1 MLGTMAVYKPTCED
15 ISAAADVLL
24 EVGIVTRGNAD
35 NKYCYPEAFGSYPS
49 SFAATVSQCGLLRAL
64 IFFEDDDSKSQSNR
78 ERFPEAVRLYMKKRH
93 PGNPNRDKLLSEQ
106 VAADNVGML
115 KEQIMNASTALK
127 IALRMF
133 TPSEKVSVGKYGRI
147 PRPIEKVNPPQGS
160 SANIGY
166 QFYHSVGIPGFVKK
180 QVKSAI
186 SVNTDVLEVL
196 RSADYSVVNMRVQAP
211 GLLIGSGLAHGLP
224 GSEEDV
230 KTGLQFDYTSGLP
243 VIPGSSVKGVIRSA
257 FPTIKED
264 KKQPEEGAEK
274 QIEDSAGKSN
284 SCEKKLSVAD
294 VGKLNYIRSLIADI
308 PEFSALGL
316 EDNDILELGN
326 QMFNHGDI
334 FADALLVGYGTR
346 MKQQSPVN
354 QVLAEDYITP
364 HTGGPLAQPIPIKIV
379 KVAPGVTFAFCYKFN
394 VTKIGSK
401 EVTAKMKESLC
412 TAILQ
417 DLGIGAKTNVGYGVL
432 KKIDNQ

>member
-1 MLGTMAVYKPTCED
+1 MCYQEILGTMAVYKPTYED
-15 ISAAADVLL
+15 ISTAADVLL

-35 NKYCYPEAFGSYPS
+35 EKYCYPKTFGFYPS

-64 IFFEDDDSKSQSNR
+64 MIFEDDDSKSQSNR
-78 ERFPEAVRLYMKKRH
+78 ERFPEAVRLYLRKRY
-93 PGNPNRDKLLSEQ
+93 PENQNRDKLLSEQ
-106 VAADNVGML
+106 VAADAAGKL

-133 TPSEKVSVGKYGRI
+133 APSEKVNVGAYNGI
-147 PRPIEKVNPPQGS
+147 PNSTTPIDLPREN

-166 QFYHSVGIPGFVKK
+166 QFYHSVGIPRFNKDNVKA
-180 QVKSAI
+180 AI
-186 SVNTDVLEVL
+186 SVNGDVAKVFRAAEFG
-196 RSADYSVVNMRVQAP
+196 VVNMRVQAP

-264 KKQPEEGAEK
+264 KEQSNEADAE
-274 QIEDSAGKSN
+274 
-284 SCEKKLSVAD
+284 
-294 VGKLNYIRSLIADI
+294 KLNYIKSLIADI
-308 PEFSALGL
+308 PEFSSLVI

-346 MKQQSPVN
+346 TKQQVPVN
-354 QVLAEDYITP
+354 QILAEDYITP

-379 KVAPGVTFAFCYKFN
+379 KVAPGVTFAFCFKFN
-394 VTKIGSK
+394 ATKIGDK
-401 EVTAKMKESLC
+401 EVTAEMKESLC

-432 KKIDNQ
+432 KRIDNQ

>member
-1 MLGTMAVYKPTCED
+1 MLGTMTVYKPTYED
-15 ISAAADVLL
+15 ISTAADVLL

-35 NKYCYPEAFGSYPS
+35 NDYCYPKTFGSYPS

-64 IFFEDDDSKSQSNR
+64 MIFEDDDSKSQSNR
-78 ERFPEAVRLYMKKRH
+78 ERFPEAVRLYLKKRN
-93 PGNPNRDKLLSEQ
+93 PGNQNRDKLLSEQ
-106 VAADNVGML
+106 VVADTAGKL
-115 KEQIMNASTALK
+115 EEQIMNASTALK

-133 TPSEKVSVGKYGRI
+133 APSEKVSVGKYDRI
-147 PRPIEKVNPPQGS
+147 PRPTEKVNPPRES

-166 QFYHSVGIPGFVKK
+166 QFFHSVGIPGFDEE

-186 SVNTDVLEVL
+186 SVNTYVKKVLSDAKFDVV
-196 RSADYSVVNMRVQAP
+196 YMKVQAP

-264 KKQPEEGAEK
+264 KEQ
-274 QIEDSAGKSN
+274 SN
-284 SCEKKLSVAD
+284 EAD
-294 VGKLNYIRSLIADI
+294 VEKLTYIKSLIADI
-308 PEFSALGL
+308 PEFRSLVL
-316 EDNDILELGN
+316 EDKDILELGN
-326 QMFNHGDI
+326 QMFNHGDV

-346 MKQQSPVN
+346 MKQLKPEN

-364 HTGGPLAQPIPIKIV
+364 HTGGPLAQPVPIKIV
-379 KVAPGVTFAFCYKFN
+379 KVAPGVTFAFCFKFSE
-394 VTKIGSK
+394 TKID
-401 EVTAKMKESLC
+401 AKVVSASMKKALC

-417 DLGIGAKTNVGYGVL
+417 DLGVGAKTNVGYGVL
-432 KKIDNQ
+432 KEV

>member
-1 MLGTMAVYKPTCED
+1 MAVYKPTYED
-15 ISAAADVLL
+15 ISTAADVLL

-35 NKYCYPEAFGSYPS
+35 EKYCYPKAFGSYPS

-64 IFFEDDDSKSQSNR
+64 LIFEDDDSKSQSNR
-78 ERFPEAVRLYMKKRH
+78 ERFPEAVRLYLRKRY
-93 PGNPNRDKLLSEQ
+93 PGNQNRDKLLSEQ
-106 VAADNVGML
+106 VAADAAGKL

-133 TPSEKVSVGKYGRI
+133 APSEKVNVGAYNGI
-147 PRPIEKVNPPQGS
+147 PNSTTPIDLPREN

-166 QFYHSVGIPGFVKK
+166 QFYHSVGIPRFNTDDVKA
-180 QVKSAI
+180 AI
-186 SVNTDVLEVL
+186 SVNEEVSNVL
-196 RSADYSVVNMRVQAP
+196 RTANFYVVKMKVQAP

-230 KTGLQFDYTSGLP
+230 KTGLQFDYTSGVP

-264 KKQPEEGAEK
+264 KEQSNEADAE
-274 QIEDSAGKSN
+274 
-284 SCEKKLSVAD
+284 
-294 VGKLNYIRSLIADI
+294 KLNYIRSLIADI
-308 PEFSALGL
+308 PEFSSLVL

-346 MKQQSPVN
+346 MKQHGPVK

-379 KVAPGVTFAFCYKFN
+379 KVAPGVTFAFCFKFN
-394 VTKIGSK
+394 ETKIG
-401 EVTAKMKESLC
+401 AKVVSASMKKALC
-412 TAILQ
+412 AAILQ
-417 DLGIGAKTNVGYGVL
+417 DLGVGAKTNVGYGVL
-432 KKIDNQ
+432 KEV

>member
-1 MLGTMAVYKPTCED
+1 MLGTMAVYKPTYED
-15 ISAAADVLL
+15 ISTAADVLL

-35 NKYCYPEAFGSYPS
+35 EKYCYPKAFGSYPS

-64 IFFEDDDSKSQSNR
+64 MIFEDDDSKSQSNR
-78 ERFPEAVRLYMKKRH
+78 ERFPEAVRLYLKKRN
-93 PGNPNRDKLLSEQ
+93 PGNQNRDKLLSEQ
-106 VAADNVGML
+106 VAADAAGKL
-115 KEQIMNASTALK
+115 EEQIMNASTALK

-133 TPSEKVSVGKYGRI
+133 APSEEVRVGEYGRI
-147 PRPIEKVNPPQGS
+147 PRPTEKVNPPRES

-166 QFYHSVGIPGFVKK
+166 QFFHSVGIPGFVKE

-196 RSADYSVVNMRVQAP
+196 GYADYSVVNMRVQAP

-264 KKQPEEGAEK
+264 KEQSNEADAE
-274 QIEDSAGKSN
+274 
-284 SCEKKLSVAD
+284 
-294 VGKLNYIRSLIADI
+294 KLNYIKSLIADI
-308 PEFSALGL
+308 PEFSSLVL

-346 MKQQSPVN
+346 MKQHGPVK
-354 QVLAEDYITP
+354 QVLTEDYITP

-379 KVAPGVTFAFCYKFN
+379 KVAPGVTFAFCFKFN

-401 EVTAKMKESLC
+401 EVTAEMKESLC

-432 KKIDNQ
+432 KRIDNQ

>member
-1 MLGTMAVYKPTCED
+1 MAVYKPTYED
-15 ISAAADVLL
+15 ISTAADVLL

-35 NKYCYPEAFGSYPS
+35 EKYCYPKAFGSYPS

-64 IFFEDDDSKSQSNR
+64 MIFEDDDSKSQSNR
-78 ERFPEAVRLYMKKRH
+78 ERFPEAVRLYLKKRN
-93 PGNPNRDKLLSEQ
+93 PGNQNRDKLLSEQ
-106 VAADNVGML
+106 VAADAAGKL
-115 KEQIMNASTALK
+115 EEQIMNASTALK

-133 TPSEKVSVGKYGRI
+133 APSEEVRVGEYGRI
-147 PRPIEKVNPPQGS
+147 PRPTEKVNPSRES

-166 QFYHSVGIPGFVKK
+166 QFFHSVGIPGFVKE

-186 SVNTDVLEVL
+186 SVNSDVLEVL
-196 RSADYSVVNMRVQAP
+196 RSADYSVVNMRAQAP

-264 KKQPEEGAEK
+264 KEQSNEA
-274 QIEDSAGKSN
+274 DS
-284 SCEKKLSVAD
+284 E
-294 VGKLNYIRSLIADI
+294 KLNYIKSLIADI
-308 PEFSALGL
+308 PEFSSLVL

-346 MKQQSPVN
+346 MKQHGPVK
-354 QVLAEDYITP
+354 QVLTEDYITP

-379 KVAPGVTFAFCYKFN
+379 KVAPGVTFAFCFKFN
-394 VTKIGSK
+394 ETKIG
-401 EVTAKMKESLC
+401 AKVVSASMKKALC
-412 TAILQ
+412 AAILQ
-417 DLGIGAKTNVGYGVL
+417 DLGVGAKTNVGYGVL
-432 KKIDNQ
+432 KEVKNQ

>member
-1 MLGTMAVYKPTCED
+1 MAVYKPTYED
-15 ISAAADVLL
+15 ISTAADVLL

-35 NKYCYPEAFGSYPS
+35 EKYCYPKAFGSYPS

-64 IFFEDDDSKSQSNR
+64 MIFEDDDSKSQSNR
-78 ERFPEAVRLYMKKRH
+78 ERFPEAVRLYLKKRH
-93 PGNPNRDKLLSEQ
+93 PGNQNRDKLLSEQ
-106 VAADNVGML
+106 VAADAAGNL
-115 KEQIMNASTALK
+115 EEQIMNASTALK

-133 TPSEKVSVGKYGRI
+133 APSEEVRVGEYGRI
-147 PRPIEKVNPPQGS
+147 PRQTETVNPPRES

-166 QFYHSVGIPGFVKK
+166 QFFHSVGVPGFDEK

-186 SVNTDVLEVL
+186 SVNTDVVKVL
-196 RSADYSVVNMRVQAP
+196 RNDDYSVVNMRVQAP

-243 VIPGSSVKGVIRSA
+243 VIPGSSVKGAIRSS

-264 KKQPEEGAEK
+264 KEQSNEADAE
-274 QIEDSAGKSN
+274 
-284 SCEKKLSVAD
+284 
-294 VGKLNYIRSLIADI
+294 KLNYIKSLIADI
-308 PEFSALGL
+308 PEFSSLVL
-316 EDNDILELGN
+316 EDEDILELGN
-326 QMFNHGDI
+326 QMFNYGDI

-346 MKQQSPVN
+346 MKQRKPVN

-364 HTGGPLAQPIPIKIV
+364 HTGGPLAQPVPIKIV
-379 KVAPGVTFAFCYKFN
+379 KVAPGVTFAFCFKYSEA
-394 VTKIGSK
+394 KIG
-401 EVTAKMKESLC
+401 AKVVSASMKKALC

-417 DLGIGAKTNVGYGVL
+417 DLGAGAKTNVGYGVL
-432 KKIDNQ
+432 KEVKNQ

>member
-1 MLGTMAVYKPTCED
+1 MAVYKPTYED
-15 ISAAADVLL
+15 ISTAADVLL

-35 NKYCYPEAFGSYPS
+35 EKYCYPKTFGSYPS

-64 IFFEDDDSKSQSNR
+64 MIFEDDDSKSQSNR
-78 ERFPEAVRLYMKKRH
+78 ERFPEAVRLYLKKRN
-93 PGNPNRDKLLSEQ
+93 PGNQNRDKLLSEQ
-106 VAADNVGML
+106 VAADAAGKL

-133 TPSEKVSVGKYGRI
+133 APSEKVNVGAYNGI
-147 PRPIEKVNPPQGS
+147 PNSTTPIDLPRENSGEN

-166 QFYHSVGIPGFVKK
+166 QFYHSVGIPRFNKDNVKA
-180 QVKSAI
+180 AI
-186 SVNTDVLEVL
+186 SVNGDVAKVL
-196 RSADYSVVNMRVQAP
+196 RAAEFGVVNMRVQAP

-224 GSEEDV
+224 SSEEDV

-264 KKQPEEGAEK
+264 KGQPNEADAE
-274 QIEDSAGKSN
+274 
-284 SCEKKLSVAD
+284 
-294 VGKLNYIRSLIADI
+294 KLNYIRSLIADI
-308 PEFSALGL
+308 PEFSSLVL

-346 MKQQSPVN
+346 MKQHGPVK
-354 QVLAEDYITP
+354 QVLTEDYITP

-379 KVAPGVTFAFCYKFN
+379 KVAPGVTFAFCFKFN
-394 VTKIGSK
+394 ETKIG
-401 EVTAKMKESLC
+401 AKVVSASMKKALC
-412 TAILQ
+412 AAILQ
-417 DLGIGAKTNVGYGVL
+417 DLGVGAKTNVGYGVL
-432 KKIDNQ
+432 KEVKNQ

>member
-1 MLGTMAVYKPTCED
+1 MLGTMTVYKPTYED
-15 ISAAADVLL
+15 ISTAADVLL

-35 NKYCYPEAFGSYPS
+35 NDYCYPKTFGSYPS

-64 IFFEDDDSKSQSNR
+64 MIFEDDDSKSQSNR
-78 ERFPEAVRLYMKKRH
+78 ERFPEAVRLYLKKRN
-93 PGNPNRDKLLSEQ
+93 PGNQNRDKLLSEQ
-106 VAADNVGML
+106 VVADTAGKL
-115 KEQIMNASTALK
+115 EEQIMNASTALK

-133 TPSEKVSVGKYGRI
+133 APSEKVSVGKYDRI
-147 PRPIEKVNPPQGS
+147 PRPTERVNPPRES

-166 QFYHSVGIPGFVKK
+166 QFFHSVGIPGFDEK

-186 SVNTDVLEVL
+186 SVNTDVVKVL

-264 KKQPEEGAEK
+264 KGQ
-274 QIEDSAGKSN
+274 SN
-284 SCEKKLSVAD
+284 EAD
-294 VGKLNYIRSLIADI
+294 VEKLNYIKSLIADI
-308 PEFSALGL
+308 PEFSSLVL

-326 QMFNHGDI
+326 QMYNHGDI

-346 MKQQSPVN
+346 MKQHGPVK
-354 QVLAEDYITP
+354 QVLTEDYITP
-364 HTGGPLAQPIPIKIV
+364 HTGGPLAQPVPIKIV
-379 KVAPGVTFAFCYKFN
+379 KVAPGVTFAFCFKFSE
-394 VTKIGSK
+394 TKIGSK
-401 EVTAKMKESLC
+401 KVDADMKKALC
-412 TAILQ
+412 AAILQ
-417 DLGIGAKTNVGYGVL
+417 DLGVGAKTNVGYGVL
-432 KKIDNQ
+432 KEV

>member
-1 MLGTMAVYKPTCED
+1 MAVYKPTYED
-15 ISAAADVLL
+15 ISTAADVLL

-35 NKYCYPEAFGSYPS
+35 EKYCYPKAFGSYPS

-64 IFFEDDDSKSQSNR
+64 MIFEDDDSKSQSNR
-78 ERFPEAVRLYMKKRH
+78 ERFPEAVRLYLKKRN
-93 PGNPNRDKLLSEQ
+93 PGNQNRDKLLSEQ
-106 VAADNVGML
+106 VAADAAGKL
-115 KEQIMNASTALK
+115 EEQIMNASTALK

-133 TPSEKVSVGKYGRI
+133 APSEEVRVGEYGRI
-147 PRPIEKVNPPQGS
+147 PRPTEKVNPQRES

-166 QFYHSVGIPGFVKK
+166 QFFHSVGIPGFVEE
-180 QVKSAI
+180 QVESAI

-196 RSADYSVVNMRVQAP
+196 GYADYSVVNMRVQAP

-264 KKQPEEGAEK
+264 KGQPNE
-274 QIEDSAGKSN
+274 
-284 SCEKKLSVAD
+284 AD
-294 VGKLNYIRSLIADI
+294 DEKLNYIKSLIADI
-308 PEFSALGL
+308 PEFKSLVL
-316 EDNDILELGN
+316 EDKDILELGN
-326 QMFNHGDI
+326 QMFNHGDV

-346 MKQQSPVN
+346 MKQHGPVK

-379 KVAPGVTFAFCYKFN
+379 KVAHGVTFAFCFKFN
-394 VTKIGSK
+394 ETKMG
-401 EVTAKMKESLC
+401 AKVVSASMKKAIC
-412 TAILQ
+412 AAILQ
-417 DLGIGAKTNVGYGVL
+417 DLGVGAKTNVGYGVL
-432 KKIDNQ
+432 KEV

>member
-1 MLGTMAVYKPTCED
+1 MAVYKPTYED
-15 ISAAADVLL
+15 ISTAADVLL

-35 NKYCYPEAFGSYPS
+35 EKYCYPKAFGSYPS

-64 IFFEDDDSKSQSNR
+64 MIFEDDDSKSQSNR
-78 ERFPEAVRLYMKKRH
+78 ERFPEAVRLYLKKRN
-93 PGNPNRDKLLSEQ
+93 PGNQNRDKLLSEQ
-106 VAADNVGML
+106 VAADAAGKL
-115 KEQIMNASTALK
+115 EEQIMNASTALK

-133 TPSEKVSVGKYGRI
+133 APSEEVRVGEYGRI
-147 PRPIEKVNPPQGS
+147 PRPTEKVNPPRES

-166 QFYHSVGIPGFVKK
+166 QFFHSVGIPGFDEE
-180 QVKSAI
+180 QVESAI

-257 FPTIKED
+257 FPMIKED
-264 KKQPEEGAEK
+264 KEQSNEADAE
-274 QIEDSAGKSN
+274 
-284 SCEKKLSVAD
+284 
-294 VGKLNYIRSLIADI
+294 KLNYIKSLIADI
-308 PEFSALGL
+308 PEFSSLVL

-346 MKQQSPVN
+346 MKQHGPVK

-379 KVAPGVTFAFCYKFN
+379 KVAPGVTFAFCFKFN
-394 VTKIGSK
+394 ETKIG
-401 EVTAKMKESLC
+401 AKVVSASMKKALC
-412 TAILQ
+412 AAILQ
-417 DLGIGAKTNVGYGVL
+417 DLGVGAKTNVGYGVL
-432 KKIDNQ
+432 KEVKNQ

>member
-1 MLGTMAVYKPTCED
+1 MAVYKPTYED
-15 ISAAADVLL
+15 ISTAADVLL

-35 NKYCYPEAFGSYPS
+35 EKYCYPKAFGSYPS

-64 IFFEDDDSKSQSNR
+64 MIFEDDDSKSQSNR
-78 ERFPEAVRLYMKKRH
+78 ERFPEAVRLYLKKRN
-93 PGNPNRDKLLSEQ
+93 PGNQNRDKLLSEQ
-106 VAADNVGML
+106 VAADAAGKL
-115 KEQIMNASTALK
+115 EEQIMNASTALK

-133 TPSEKVSVGKYGRI
+133 APSEEVRVGEYGRI
-147 PRPIEKVNPPQGS
+147 PRPTEKVNPQRES

-166 QFYHSVGIPGFVKK
+166 QFFHSVGIPGFVEE

-196 RSADYSVVNMRVQAP
+196 RDADYSVVNMRVQAP

-264 KKQPEEGAEK
+264 KEQSNEADAE
-274 QIEDSAGKSN
+274 
-284 SCEKKLSVAD
+284 
-294 VGKLNYIRSLIADI
+294 KLNYIKSLIADI
-308 PEFSALGL
+308 PEFSSFRF
-316 EDNDILELGN
+316 EDKDILELGN
-326 QMFNHGDI
+326 QMFNHGDV

-346 MKQQSPVN
+346 MKQHGPVK
-354 QVLAEDYITP
+354 QVLTEDYITP

-379 KVAPGVTFAFCYKFN
+379 KVAPGVTFAFCFKFN
-394 VTKIGSK
+394 EAKIG
-401 EVTAKMKESLC
+401 AKVVSASMKKALC
-412 TAILQ
+412 AAILQ
-417 DLGIGAKTNVGYGVL
+417 DLGVGAKTNVGYGVL
-432 KKIDNQ
+432 KEVKNQ

>member
-1 MLGTMAVYKPTCED
+1 MAVYKPTYED
-15 ISAAADVLL
+15 ISTAADVLL

-35 NKYCYPEAFGSYPS
+35 EKYCYPKAFGSYPS

-64 IFFEDDDSKSQSNR
+64 MIFEDDDSKSQSNR
-78 ERFPEAVRLYMKKRH
+78 ERFPEAVRLYLKKRN
-93 PGNPNRDKLLSEQ
+93 PGNQNRDKLLSEQ
-106 VAADNVGML
+106 VAADAAGKL
-115 KEQIMNASTALK
+115 EDQIMNASTALK

-133 TPSEKVSVGKYGRI
+133 APSEEVRVGEYGRI
-147 PRPIEKVNPPQGS
+147 PRPTEKVNPPRES

-166 QFYHSVGIPGFVKK
+166 QFFHSVGIPGFVEE

-186 SVNTDVLEVL
+186 SVNSDVLEVL
-196 RSADYSVVNMRVQAP
+196 RSANYSVVNMRVQAP

-264 KKQPEEGAEK
+264 KEQSNEADAE
-274 QIEDSAGKSN
+274 
-284 SCEKKLSVAD
+284 
-294 VGKLNYIRSLIADI
+294 KLNYIKSLIADI
-308 PEFSALGL
+308 PEFSSLVI

-346 MKQQSPVN
+346 TKQQVPVN
-354 QVLAEDYITP
+354 QILAEDYITP

-379 KVAPGVTFAFCYKFN
+379 KVAPGVTFAFCFKFN
-394 VTKIGSK
+394 ATKIGDK
-401 EVTAKMKESLC
+401 EVTAEMKESLC

-432 KKIDNQ
+432 KRIDNQ

>member
-1 MLGTMAVYKPTCED
+1 MLGTMTVYKPTYED
-15 ISAAADVLL
+15 ISTAADVLL

-35 NKYCYPEAFGSYPS
+35 EKYCYPKAFGSYPS

-64 IFFEDDDSKSQSNR
+64 MIFEDDDSKSQSNR
-78 ERFPEAVRLYMKKRH
+78 ERFPEAVRLYLKKRN
-93 PGNPNRDKLLSEQ
+93 PGNQNRDKLLSEQ
-106 VAADNVGML
+106 VAADAAGKL
-115 KEQIMNASTALK
+115 EEQIMNASAALK

-133 TPSEKVSVGKYGRI
+133 APSEEVRVGEYGRI
-147 PRPIEKVNPPQGS
+147 PRPTEKVNPPRES

-166 QFYHSVGIPGFVKK
+166 QFFHSVGIPGFDEK

-186 SVNTDVLEVL
+186 SVNADVVKVL

-264 KKQPEEGAEK
+264 KEQSNEADAE
-274 QIEDSAGKSN
+274 
-284 SCEKKLSVAD
+284 
-294 VGKLNYIRSLIADI
+294 KLNYIKGLIADI
-308 PEFSALGL
+308 PEFSSLVL
-316 EDNDILELGN
+316 EDEDILELGN
-326 QMFNHGDI
+326 QMFNHGDV

-346 MKQQSPVN
+346 MKQRKPVN

-379 KVAPGVTFAFCYKFN
+379 KVAPGVTFAFCFKFSE
-394 VTKIGSK
+394 TKIGSEK
-401 EVTAKMKESLC
+401 VDADMKMALC

-417 DLGIGAKTNVGYGVL
+417 DLGVGAKTNVGYGVL
-432 KKIDNQ
+432 KEVKNQ

>member
-1 MLGTMAVYKPTCED
+1 MAVYKPTCED

-35 NKYCYPEAFGSYPS
+35 EKYCYPKAFGSYPS

-64 IFFEDDDSKSQSNR
+64 MIFEDDDSKSQSNR
-78 ERFPEAVRLYMKKRH
+78 ERFPEAVRLYLKKPN
-93 PGNPNRDKLLSEQ
+93 PGNQNRDKLLSEQ
-106 VAADNVGML
+106 VAADAAGKLEV
-115 KEQIMNASTALK
+115 QIMNASTALK

-133 TPSEKVSVGKYGRI
+133 APSEEVRVGEYGRI
-147 PRPIEKVNPPQGS
+147 PRPTEKVNPPRES

-166 QFYHSVGIPGFVKK
+166 QFFHSVGIPGFVKE

-186 SVNTDVLEVL
+186 SVNSDVLEVL

-264 KKQPEEGAEK
+264 KEQSNEADAE
-274 QIEDSAGKSN
+274 
-284 SCEKKLSVAD
+284 
-294 VGKLNYIRSLIADI
+294 KLNYIKSLIADI
-308 PEFSALGL
+308 PEFSSLGL
-316 EDNDILELGN
+316 EDKDILELGN

-346 MKQQSPVN
+346 TKQQSPVN

-364 HTGGPLAQPIPIKIV
+364 HTGGSLAQPVPIKIV
-379 KVAPGVTFAFCYKFN
+379 KVTPGVTFAFCFKFN
-394 VTKIGSK
+394 ETKIG
-401 EVTAKMKESLC
+401 AKVVSASMKKALC
-412 TAILQ
+412 AAILQ
-417 DLGIGAKTNVGYGVL
+417 ELGVGAKTNVGYGVL
-432 KKIDNQ
+432 KEVKNQ

>member
-1 MLGTMAVYKPTCED
+1 MLGTMAVYKPTYED
-15 ISAAADVLL
+15 ISTAADVLL

-35 NKYCYPEAFGSYPS
+35 EKYCYPKAFGSYPS

-64 IFFEDDDSKSQSNR
+64 MIFEDDDSKSQSNR
-78 ERFPEAVRLYMKKRH
+78 ERFPEAVRLYLKKRN
-93 PGNPNRDKLLSEQ
+93 PGNQNRDKLLSEQ
-106 VAADNVGML
+106 VSADAAGKL
-115 KEQIMNASTALK
+115 EEQIMNASTALK

-133 TPSEKVSVGKYGRI
+133 APSEEVRVGEYGRI
-147 PRPIEKVNPPQGS
+147 PRPTEKVNPPRES

-166 QFYHSVGIPGFVKK
+166 QFFHSVGIPGFVKE

-186 SVNTDVLEVL
+186 SVNSDVLEVL

-230 KTGLQFDYTSGLP
+230 KTGLQFDYASGLP

-264 KKQPEEGAEK
+264 KEQSNEADAE
-274 QIEDSAGKSN
+274 
-284 SCEKKLSVAD
+284 
-294 VGKLNYIRSLIADI
+294 KLNYIRSLIADI
-308 PEFSALGL
+308 PEFSSLVL

-346 MKQQSPVN
+346 MKQHGPVK
-354 QVLAEDYITP
+354 QVLTEDYITP

-379 KVAPGVTFAFCYKFN
+379 KVAPGVTFAFCFKFN
-394 VTKIGSK
+394 ETKIG
-401 EVTAKMKESLC
+401 AKVVSASMKKALC
-412 TAILQ
+412 AAILQ
-417 DLGIGAKTNVGYGVL
+417 DLGVGAKTNVGYGVL
-432 KKIDNQ
+432 KEV

>member
-1 MLGTMAVYKPTCED
+1 MLGTMAVYKPTYED
-15 ISAAADVLL
+15 ISTAADVLL

-35 NKYCYPEAFGSYPS
+35 EKYCYPKAFGSYPS

-64 IFFEDDDSKSQSNR
+64 MIFEDDDSKSQSNR
-78 ERFPEAVRLYMKKRH
+78 ERFPEAVRLYLKKRN
-93 PGNPNRDKLLSEQ
+93 PGNQNRDKLLSEQ
-106 VAADNVGML
+106 VAADAAGKL
-115 KEQIMNASTALK
+115 EEQIMNASTALK

-133 TPSEKVSVGKYGRI
+133 APSEEVRVGEYGRI
-147 PRPIEKVNPPQGS
+147 PCPTEKVNPPRES
-160 SANIGY
+160 SANIGH
-166 QFYHSVGIPGFVKK
+166 QFFHSVGIPGFVKE
-180 QVKSAI
+180 QVESAI

-264 KKQPEEGAEK
+264 KEQSNEADAE
-274 QIEDSAGKSN
+274 
-284 SCEKKLSVAD
+284 
-294 VGKLNYIRSLIADI
+294 KLNYIKSLIADI

-316 EDNDILELGN
+316 EDKDILELGN

-346 MKQQSPVN
+346 MKQHGPVK
-354 QVLAEDYITP
+354 QVLTEDYITP

-379 KVAPGVTFAFCYKFN
+379 KVAPGVTFAFCFKFN
-394 VTKIGSK
+394 ETKIGARVVS
-401 EVTAKMKESLC
+401 ASMKKALC
-412 TAILQ
+412 AAILQ
-417 DLGIGAKTNVGYGVL
+417 DLGVGAKTNVGYGVL
-432 KKIDNQ
+432 KEV

>member
-1 MLGTMAVYKPTCED
+1 MLGTMAVYKPTYED
-15 ISAAADVLL
+15 ISTAADVLL

-35 NKYCYPEAFGSYPS
+35 EEYCYPKAFGSYPS

-64 IFFEDDDSKSQSNR
+64 IIFEEKDSKSQSNR
-78 ERFPEAVRLYMKKRH
+78 ERFPEAVRLYLRKRY
-93 PGNPNRDKLLSEQ
+93 PENQNRDKLLSEQ
-106 VAADNVGML
+106 VAADAAGKL
-115 KEQIMNASTALK
+115 KEQIMNASTVLK

-133 TPSEKVSVGKYGRI
+133 APSEKVNVGAYNGI
-147 PRPIEKVNPPQGS
+147 PNSTTPIDLPREN

-166 QFYHSVGIPGFVKK
+166 QFYHSVGIPRFNKDNVRAAIFVNEE
-180 QVKSAI
+180 VS
-186 SVNTDVLEVL
+186 NVL
-196 RSADYSVVNMRVQAP
+196 RTANFYVVKMKVQAP

-264 KKQPEEGAEK
+264 KEQSNEADAE
-274 QIEDSAGKSN
+274 
-284 SCEKKLSVAD
+284 
-294 VGKLNYIRSLIADI
+294 KLNYIKSLIADI
-308 PEFSALGL
+308 PEFSSLVL

-346 MKQQSPVN
+346 MKQHGPVT
-354 QVLAEDYITP
+354 QVLTEDYITP

-379 KVAPGVTFAFCYKFN
+379 KVAPGVTFAFCFKFN
-394 VTKIGSK
+394 ETKIG
-401 EVTAKMKESLC
+401 AKVVSASMKKALC
-412 TAILQ
+412 AAILQ
-417 DLGIGAKTNVGYGVL
+417 DLGVGAKTNVGYGVL
-432 KKIDNQ
+432 KEVKNQ

>member
-1 MLGTMAVYKPTCED
+1 MAAYKPTYED
-15 ISAAADVLL
+15 ISTAADVLL

-35 NKYCYPEAFGSYPS
+35 EKYCYPKAFGSYPS

-64 IFFEDDDSKSQSNR
+64 MIFEDDDSKSQSNR
-78 ERFPEAVRLYMKKRH
+78 ERFPEAVRLYLKKRN
-93 PGNPNRDKLLSEQ
+93 PGNQNRDKLLSEQ
-106 VAADNVGML
+106 VAADAAGKL
-115 KEQIMNASTALK
+115 EEQIMNASTALK

-133 TPSEKVSVGKYGRI
+133 APSEEVRVGEYGRI
-147 PRPIEKVNPPQGS
+147 PRPTEKVNPRQES

-166 QFYHSVGIPGFVKK
+166 QFFHSVGIPGFVEE
-180 QVKSAI
+180 QVESAI

-196 RSADYSVVNMRVQAP
+196 GYADYSVVNMRVQAP

-264 KKQPEEGAEK
+264 KEQSNEADAE
-274 QIEDSAGKSN
+274 
-284 SCEKKLSVAD
+284 
-294 VGKLNYIRSLIADI
+294 KLNYIKSLIADI
-308 PEFSALGL
+308 PKFSALGL
-316 EDNDILELGN
+316 ENKDILELGN

-346 MKQQSPVN
+346 MKQHGPVK
-354 QVLAEDYITP
+354 QVLTEDYITP

-379 KVAPGVTFAFCYKFN
+379 KVAPGVTFAFCFKFN
-394 VTKIGSK
+394 ATKIGDK
-401 EVTAKMKESLC
+401 EVTAEMKESLC

-432 KKIDNQ
+432 KKN

>member
-1 MLGTMAVYKPTCED
+1 MLGTMAVYKPTYED
-15 ISAAADVLL
+15 ISTAADVLL

-35 NKYCYPEAFGSYPS
+35 EKYCYPKAFGSYPS

-64 IFFEDDDSKSQSNR
+64 LIFEDDDSKSQSNR
-78 ERFPEAVRLYMKKRH
+78 ERFPEAVRLYLKKRN
-93 PGNPNRDKLLSEQ
+93 PGNQNRDKLLSEQ
-106 VAADNVGML
+106 VAADAAGKL
-115 KEQIMNASTALK
+115 EEQIMNASTALK

-133 TPSEKVSVGKYGRI
+133 APSEEVNVVAYNGI
-147 PRPIEKVNPPQGS
+147 PNSTTPIDLPREN

-166 QFYHSVGIPGFVKK
+166 QFFHSVGIPGFVEE

-186 SVNTDVLEVL
+186 SVNSDVLEVL
-196 RSADYSVVNMRVQAP
+196 RSANYSVVNMRVQAP

-264 KKQPEEGAEK
+264 KEQSNEADAE
-274 QIEDSAGKSN
+274 
-284 SCEKKLSVAD
+284 
-294 VGKLNYIRSLIADI
+294 KLNYIKSLIADI
-308 PEFSALGL
+308 PEFSSLVL
-316 EDNDILELGN
+316 EDKDILELGN
-326 QMFNHGDI
+326 QMFNHGDV

-346 MKQQSPVN
+346 MKQHGPVK
-354 QVLAEDYITP
+354 QVLTEDYITP

-379 KVAPGVTFAFCYKFN
+379 KVAPGVTFAFCFKFN
-394 VTKIGSK
+394 ATKIGDK
-401 EVTAKMKESLC
+401 EVTAEMKESLC

-432 KKIDNQ
+432 KRIDNQ

>member
-1 MLGTMAVYKPTCED
+1 MLGTMAVYKPTYED
-15 ISAAADVLL
+15 ISTAADVLL

-35 NKYCYPEAFGSYPS
+35 EKYCYPKAFGSYPS

-64 IFFEDDDSKSQSNR
+64 MIFEDDDSKSQSNR
-78 ERFPEAVRLYMKKRH
+78 ERFPEAVRLYLRKRY
-93 PGNPNRDKLLSEQ
+93 PENQNRDKLLSEQ
-106 VAADNVGML
+106 VAADAAGKL

-133 TPSEKVSVGKYGRI
+133 APSEKVNVGAYNGI
-147 PRPIEKVNPPQGS
+147 PNSTTPIDLPREN

-166 QFYHSVGIPGFVKK
+166 QFYHSVGIPRFNTDDVKA
-180 QVKSAI
+180 AI
-186 SVNTDVLEVL
+186 SVNEEVSNVL
-196 RSADYSVVNMRVQAP
+196 RTANFYVVKMKVQAL

-224 GSEEDV
+224 DSEEDV

-264 KKQPEEGAEK
+264 KEQSNEADAE
-274 QIEDSAGKSN
+274 
-284 SCEKKLSVAD
+284 
-294 VGKLNYIRSLIADI
+294 KLNYIKSLIADI

-316 EDNDILELGN
+316 EDKDILELGN

-346 MKQQSPVN
+346 MKQHGTVK

-379 KVAPGVTFAFCYKFN
+379 KVAPGVTFAFCFKFN
-394 VTKIGSK
+394 ETKIG
-401 EVTAKMKESLC
+401 AKVLSASMKKALC
-412 TAILQ
+412 AAILQ
-417 DLGIGAKTNVGYGVL
+417 DLGVGAKTNVGYGVL
-432 KKIDNQ
+432 KRIDNQ

>member
-1 MLGTMAVYKPTCED
+1 MLGTMAVYKPTYED
-15 ISAAADVLL
+15 ISTAADVLL

-35 NKYCYPEAFGSYPS
+35 EKYCYPKAFGSYPS

-64 IFFEDDDSKSQSNR
+64 MIFEDDDSKSQSNR
-78 ERFPEAVRLYMKKRH
+78 ERFPEAVRLYLRKRY
-93 PGNPNRDKLLSEQ
+93 PEKQNRDKLLSEQ
-106 VAADNVGML
+106 VAADAAGKL

-133 TPSEKVSVGKYGRI
+133 APSEKVNVGAYNGI
-147 PRPIEKVNPPQGS
+147 PNSTTPIDLPRENSGEN

-166 QFYHSVGIPGFVKK
+166 QFFHSVGIPGFVEE
-180 QVKSAI
+180 QVESAI

-264 KKQPEEGAEK
+264 KEQSNEADAE
-274 QIEDSAGKSN
+274 
-284 SCEKKLSVAD
+284 
-294 VGKLNYIRSLIADI
+294 KLNYIKSLIADI
-308 PEFSALGL
+308 PEFSSLVL
-316 EDNDILELGN
+316 EDKDILELGN
-326 QMFNHGDI
+326 QMFNHGDV

-346 MKQQSPVN
+346 MKQHGPVK
-354 QVLAEDYITP
+354 QVLTEDYITP

-379 KVAPGVTFAFCYKFN
+379 KVAPGVTFAFCFKFN
-394 VTKIGSK
+394 ETKIG
-401 EVTAKMKESLC
+401 AKVVSASMKKALC
-412 TAILQ
+412 AAILQ
-417 DLGIGAKTNVGYGVL
+417 DLGVGAKTNVGYGVL
-432 KKIDNQ
+432 KEVNNQ

>member
-1 MLGTMAVYKPTCED
+1 MLGTMAVYKPTYED
-15 ISAAADVLL
+15 ISTAADVLL

-35 NKYCYPEAFGSYPS
+35 EKYCYPKAFGSYPS

-64 IFFEDDDSKSQSNR
+64 MIFEDDDSKSQSNR
-78 ERFPEAVRLYMKKRH
+78 ERFPEAVRLYLKKRN
-93 PGNPNRDKLLSEQ
+93 PGNQNRDKLLSEQ
-106 VAADNVGML
+106 VAADAAGKL
-115 KEQIMNASTALK
+115 EEQIMNASTALK

-133 TPSEKVSVGKYGRI
+133 APSEEVNVGAYNGI
-147 PRPIEKVNPPQGS
+147 PNSTTPIDLPREN

-166 QFYHSVGIPGFVKK
+166 QFFHSVGIPGFVEE

-186 SVNTDVLEVL
+186 SVNSDVLEVL
-196 RSADYSVVNMRVQAP
+196 RSANYSVVNMRVQAP

-264 KKQPEEGAEK
+264 KEQSNEADAE
-274 QIEDSAGKSN
+274 
-284 SCEKKLSVAD
+284 
-294 VGKLNYIRSLIADI
+294 KLNYIKSLIADI

-316 EDNDILELGN
+316 EDKDILELGN

-346 MKQQSPVN
+346 MKQHGPVK
-354 QVLAEDYITP
+354 QVLTEDYITP

-379 KVAPGVTFAFCYKFN
+379 KVAPGVTFAFCFKFN
-394 VTKIGSK
+394 ATKIGDK
-401 EVTAKMKESLC
+401 EVTAEMKESLC

-432 KKIDNQ
+432 KRIDNQ

>member
-1 MLGTMAVYKPTCED
+1 MLGTMAVYKPTYED
-15 ISAAADVLL
+15 ISTAADVLL

-35 NKYCYPEAFGSYPS
+35 EKYCYPKAFGSYPS

-64 IFFEDDDSKSQSNR
+64 MIFEDDDSKSQSNR
-78 ERFPEAVRLYMKKRH
+78 ERFPEAVRLYLKKRN
-93 PGNPNRDKLLSEQ
+93 PGNQNRDKLLSEQ
-106 VAADNVGML
+106 VAADAAGKL
-115 KEQIMNASTALK
+115 EEQIMNASTALK

-133 TPSEKVSVGKYGRI
+133 APSEEVRVGEYGRI
-147 PRPIEKVNPPQGS
+147 PRPIEKVNPQQES

-166 QFYHSVGIPGFVKK
+166 QFYHSVGIPDFVNE
-180 QVKSAI
+180 QVASAI

-196 RSADYSVVNMRVQAP
+196 SAVNFDVVNMRVQAP

-264 KKQPEEGAEK
+264 KEQSNEVDAE
-274 QIEDSAGKSN
+274 
-284 SCEKKLSVAD
+284 
-294 VGKLNYIRSLIADI
+294 KLNYIKSLIADI
-308 PEFSALGL
+308 PEFSALDL
-316 EDNDILELGN
+316 EDSDILELGN

-346 MKQQSPVN
+346 MKQHGPVK
-354 QVLAEDYITP
+354 QVLTEDYITP

-379 KVAPGVTFAFCYKFN
+379 KVAPGVTFAFCFKFN
-394 VTKIGSK
+394 ETKIGAK
-401 EVTAKMKESLC
+401 EVSASMKKALC
-412 TAILQ
+412 AAILQ
-417 DLGIGAKTNVGYGVL
+417 DLGVGAKTNVGYGVL
-432 KKIDNQ
+432 KEVRNQ

>member
-1 MLGTMAVYKPTCED
+1 MLGTMAVYKPTYED
-15 ISAAADVLL
+15 ISTAADVLL

-35 NKYCYPEAFGSYPS
+35 EKYCYPKAFGSYPS

-64 IFFEDDDSKSQSNR
+64 MIFEDDDSKSQSNR
-78 ERFPEAVRLYMKKRH
+78 ERFPEAVRLYLKKRN
-93 PGNPNRDKLLSEQ
+93 PGNQNRDKLLSEQ
-106 VAADNVGML
+106 VAADATGKL
-115 KEQIMNASTALK
+115 EEQIMNASTALK

-133 TPSEKVSVGKYGRI
+133 APSEEVRVGEYGRI
-147 PRPIEKVNPPQGS
+147 PRPTEKVNPSRES

-166 QFYHSVGIPGFVKK
+166 QFFHSVGIPGFVKE

-186 SVNTDVLEVL
+186 SVNSDVLEVL
-196 RSADYSVVNMRVQAP
+196 RSADYSVVNMRAQAP
-211 GLLIGSGLAHGLP
+211 GMLIGSGLAHGLP

-264 KKQPEEGAEK
+264 KEQSNEA
-274 QIEDSAGKSN
+274 DS
-284 SCEKKLSVAD
+284 E
-294 VGKLNYIRSLIADI
+294 KLNYIKSLIADI
-308 PEFSALGL
+308 PEFSSLVL

-346 MKQQSPVN
+346 MKQHGPVK
-354 QVLAEDYITP
+354 QVLTEDYITP

-379 KVAPGVTFAFCYKFN
+379 KVAPGVTFAFCFKFN
-394 VTKIGSK
+394 ETKIG
-401 EVTAKMKESLC
+401 AKVVSASMKKALC
-412 TAILQ
+412 AAILQ
-417 DLGIGAKTNVGYGVL
+417 DLGVGAKTNVGYGVL
-432 KKIDNQ
+432 KEVKNQ

>member
-1 MLGTMAVYKPTCED
+1 MAVYKPTYED
-15 ISAAADVLL
+15 ISTAADVLL

-35 NKYCYPEAFGSYPS
+35 EKYCYPKAFGSYPS

-64 IFFEDDDSKSQSNR
+64 LIFEDDDSKSQSNR
-78 ERFPEAVRLYMKKRH
+78 ERFPEAVRLYLKKRN
-93 PGNPNRDKLLSEQ
+93 PGNQNRDKLLSEQ
-106 VAADNVGML
+106 VAADAAGKL
-115 KEQIMNASTALK
+115 EEQIMNASTALK

-133 TPSEKVSVGKYGRI
+133 APSEKVNVGAYNGI
-147 PRPIEKVNPPQGS
+147 PNSTTPIDLPREN

-166 QFYHSVGIPGFVKK
+166 QFYHSVGIPRFNKDNVKA
-180 QVKSAI
+180 AI
-186 SVNTDVLEVL
+186 SVNEEVSNVL
-196 RSADYSVVNMRVQAP
+196 RTANFYVVKMKVQAP

-264 KKQPEEGAEK
+264 KEQSNEADAE
-274 QIEDSAGKSN
+274 
-284 SCEKKLSVAD
+284 
-294 VGKLNYIRSLIADI
+294 KLNYIKSLIADI
-308 PEFSALGL
+308 PKFSALGL
-316 EDNDILELGN
+316 EDKDIFELGN

-346 MKQQSPVN
+346 MKQQVPVN
-354 QVLAEDYITP
+354 QILAEDYITP

-379 KVAPGVTFAFCYKFN
+379 KVAPGVTFAFCFKFSE
-394 VTKIGSK
+394 TKIGSK
-401 EVTAKMKESLC
+401 KVDADMKMALC

-417 DLGIGAKTNVGYGVL
+417 DLGVGAKTNVGYGVL
-432 KKIDNQ
+432 KEV

>member
-1 MLGTMAVYKPTCED
+1 MLGTMAVYKPTYED
-15 ISAAADVLL
+15 ISTAADVLL

-35 NKYCYPEAFGSYPS
+35 EKYCYPKAFGSYPS
-49 SFAATVSQCGLLRAL
+49 SFAATVSQCGLLRTL
-64 IFFEDDDSKSQSNR
+64 MIFEDDDSKSQSNR
-78 ERFPEAVRLYMKKRH
+78 ERFPEAVRLYLKKRN
-93 PGNPNRDKLLSEQ
+93 PGNQNRDKLLSEQ
-106 VAADNVGML
+106 VAADAAGKL
-115 KEQIMNASTALK
+115 EEQIMNASTALK

-133 TPSEKVSVGKYGRI
+133 APSEKVNVGAYNGI
-147 PRPIEKVNPPQGS
+147 PNSTTPIDLPRENSGEN

-166 QFYHSVGIPGFVKK
+166 QFFHSVGIPGFVEE
-180 QVKSAI
+180 QVESAI

-264 KKQPEEGAEK
+264 KEQSNEADAE
-274 QIEDSAGKSN
+274 
-284 SCEKKLSVAD
+284 
-294 VGKLNYIRSLIADI
+294 KLNYIKSLIADI
-308 PEFSALGL
+308 PEFSSLVL
-316 EDNDILELGN
+316 EDKDILELGN
-326 QMFNHGDI
+326 QMFNHGDV

-346 MKQQSPVN
+346 MKQHGPVK
-354 QVLAEDYITP
+354 QVLTEDYITP

-379 KVAPGVTFAFCYKFN
+379 KVAPGVTFAFCFKFN
-394 VTKIGSK
+394 ETKIG
-401 EVTAKMKESLC
+401 AKVVSASMKKALC
-412 TAILQ
+412 AAILQ
-417 DLGIGAKTNVGYGVL
+417 DLGVGAKTNVGYGVL
-432 KKIDNQ
+432 KEV

>member
-1 MLGTMAVYKPTCED
+1 MLGTMAVYKPTYED
-15 ISAAADVLL
+15 ISTAADVLL

-35 NKYCYPEAFGSYPS
+35 EKYCYPKAFGSYPS

-64 IFFEDDDSKSQSNR
+64 MIFEDDDSKSQSNR
-78 ERFPEAVRLYMKKRH
+78 ERFPEAVRLYLKKRN
-93 PGNPNRDKLLSEQ
+93 PGNQNRDKLLSEQ
-106 VAADNVGML
+106 VAADAAGKL
-115 KEQIMNASTALK
+115 EEQIMNASTALK

-133 TPSEKVSVGKYGRI
+133 APSEEVNVGAYNGI
-147 PRPIEKVNPPQGS
+147 PNSTTPIDLPRENSGEN

-166 QFYHSVGIPGFVKK
+166 QFYHSVGIPRFNKDNVKA
-180 QVKSAI
+180 AI
-186 SVNTDVLEVL
+186 SVNGDVAKVL
-196 RSADYSVVNMRVQAP
+196 RAAEFSVVNMRVQAP

-264 KKQPEEGAEK
+264 KEQSNEADAE
-274 QIEDSAGKSN
+274 
-284 SCEKKLSVAD
+284 
-294 VGKLNYIRSLIADI
+294 KLNYIKSLIADI
-308 PEFSALGL
+308 PEFSSLVL

-346 MKQQSPVN
+346 KKQQGSVE

-364 HTGGPLAQPIPIKIV
+364 HTGGPLAQPVPIKIV
-379 KVAPGVTFAFCYKFN
+379 KVAPGVTFSFCFKFN
-394 VTKIGSK
+394 ETKIG
-401 EVTAKMKESLC
+401 AKVVSASMKKALC
-412 TAILQ
+412 AAILQ
-417 DLGIGAKTNVGYGVL
+417 DLGVGAKTNVGYGVL
-432 KKIDNQ
+432 KEVKNQ

>member
-1 MLGTMAVYKPTCED
+1 MLGTMTVYKPTYED
-15 ISAAADVLL
+15 ISTAADVLL

-35 NKYCYPEAFGSYPS
+35 EKYCYPKAFGSYPS

-64 IFFEDDDSKSQSNR
+64 MIFEDDDSKSQSNR
-78 ERFPEAVRLYMKKRH
+78 ERFPEAVRLYLKKRN
-93 PGNPNRDKLLSEQ
+93 PGNQNRDKLLSEQ
-106 VAADNVGML
+106 VAADAAGKL
-115 KEQIMNASTALK
+115 EEQIMNASTALK

-133 TPSEKVSVGKYGRI
+133 APSEEVRVGEYGRI
-147 PRPIEKVNPPQGS
+147 PRPTERVNPPRES

-166 QFYHSVGIPGFVKK
+166 QFFHSVGIPGFDEK

-186 SVNTDVLEVL
+186 LVNTDVVNVL
-196 RSADYSVVNMRVQAP
+196 RNADYSVVNMRVQAP

-264 KKQPEEGAEK
+264 KGQSNEADAE
-274 QIEDSAGKSN
+274 
-284 SCEKKLSVAD
+284 
-294 VGKLNYIRSLIADI
+294 KLNYIRSLIADI
-308 PEFSALGL
+308 PQVNKPVL
-316 EDNDILELGN
+316 EDEDILELGN
-326 QMFNHGDI
+326 QMFNYGDI

-346 MKQQSPVN
+346 MKQRKPVN

-364 HTGGPLAQPIPIKIV
+364 HTGGPLAQPVPIKIV
-379 KVAPGVTFAFCYKFN
+379 KVAPGVTFAFCFKFSE
-394 VTKIGSK
+394 TKIG
-401 EVTAKMKESLC
+401 AKVVSASMKKALC

-417 DLGIGAKTNVGYGVL
+417 DLGVGAKTNVGYGVL
-432 KKIDNQ
+432 KEV

>member
-1 MLGTMAVYKPTCED
+1 MAAYKPTYED
-15 ISAAADVLL
+15 ISTAADVLL

-35 NKYCYPEAFGSYPS
+35 EKYCYPKAFGSYPS

-64 IFFEDDDSKSQSNR
+64 MIFEDDDSKSQSNR
-78 ERFPEAVRLYMKKRH
+78 ERFPEAVRLYLKKRN
-93 PGNPNRDKLLSEQ
+93 PGNQNRDKLLSEQ
-106 VAADNVGML
+106 VAADAAGKL
-115 KEQIMNASTALK
+115 EEQIMNASTALK

-133 TPSEKVSVGKYGRI
+133 APSEEVRVGEYGRI
-147 PRPIEKVNPPQGS
+147 PRPTEKVNPRQES

-166 QFYHSVGIPGFVKK
+166 QFFHSVGIPGFVEE
-180 QVKSAI
+180 QVESAI

-196 RSADYSVVNMRVQAP
+196 GYADYSVVNMRVQAP

-264 KKQPEEGAEK
+264 KEQSNEADAE
-274 QIEDSAGKSN
+274 
-284 SCEKKLSVAD
+284 
-294 VGKLNYIRSLIADI
+294 KLNYIKSLIADI
-308 PEFSALGL
+308 PKFSALGL
-316 EDNDILELGN
+316 ENKDILELGN

-346 MKQQSPVN
+346 MKQHGPVK
-354 QVLAEDYITP
+354 QVLTEDYITP

-379 KVAPGVTFAFCYKFN
+379 KVAPGVTFAFCFKFN
-394 VTKIGSK
+394 ETKIG
-401 EVTAKMKESLC
+401 AKVVSASMKKALC
-412 TAILQ
+412 AAILQ
-417 DLGIGAKTNVGYGVL
+417 DLGVGAKTNVGYGVL
-432 KKIDNQ
+432 KEVRNQ

>member
-1 MLGTMAVYKPTCED
+1 MAVYKPTYED
-15 ISAAADVLL
+15 ISTAADVLL

-35 NKYCYPEAFGSYPS
+35 EKYCYPKAFGSYPS
-49 SFAATVSQCGLLRAL
+49 SFAATVSQCGLLRTL
-64 IFFEDDDSKSQSNR
+64 IIFEEKDSKSQSNR
-78 ERFPEAVRLYMKKRH
+78 ERFPEAVRLYLRKRY
-93 PGNPNRDKLLSEQ
+93 PENQNRDKLLSEQ
-106 VAADNVGML
+106 VAADAAGKL

-133 TPSEKVSVGKYGRI
+133 APSEKVNVGAYNGI
-147 PRPIEKVNPPQGS
+147 PNSTTPIDLPREN

-166 QFYHSVGIPGFVKK
+166 QFYHSVGIPRFNKDNVKA
-180 QVKSAI
+180 AI
-186 SVNTDVLEVL
+186 SVNGDVAKVL
-196 RSADYSVVNMRVQAP
+196 RAAEFSVVNMRVQAP

-264 KKQPEEGAEK
+264 KEQSYEADAE
-274 QIEDSAGKSN
+274 
-284 SCEKKLSVAD
+284 
-294 VGKLNYIRSLIADI
+294 KLNYIKSLIADI
-308 PEFSALGL
+308 PELSALGL
-316 EDNDILELGN
+316 EDKDILELGN

-346 MKQQSPVN
+346 MKQHGPVK

-364 HTGGPLAQPIPIKIV
+364 HTGGPLAQPVPIKIV
-379 KVAPGVTFAFCYKFN
+379 KVAPGVTFAFCFKFN
-394 VTKIGSK
+394 ATKIGDK
-401 EVTAKMKESLC
+401 EVTAEMKESLC

-432 KKIDNQ
+432 KRIDNQ

>member
-1 MLGTMAVYKPTCED
+1 MLGTMAVYKPTYED
-15 ISAAADVLL
+15 ISTAADVLL

-35 NKYCYPEAFGSYPS
+35 EKYCYPKTFGSYPS

-64 IFFEDDDSKSQSNR
+64 MIFEDDDSKSQSNR
-78 ERFPEAVRLYMKKRH
+78 ERFPEAVRLYLKKRN
-93 PGNPNRDKLLSEQ
+93 PGNQNRDKLLSEQ
-106 VAADNVGML
+106 VAADAAGNL
-115 KEQIMNASTALK
+115 EEQIMNASTALK

-133 TPSEKVSVGKYGRI
+133 APSEEVRVGEYGRI
-147 PRPIEKVNPPQGS
+147 PRPTEKVNPPRES

-166 QFYHSVGIPGFVKK
+166 QFFHLVGIPGFVKE
-180 QVKSAI
+180 QVESAI

-264 KKQPEEGAEK
+264 KGQPNE
-274 QIEDSAGKSN
+274 
-284 SCEKKLSVAD
+284 AD
-294 VGKLNYIRSLIADI
+294 DEKLNYIRSLIADI
-308 PEFSALGL
+308 PEFSALRL
-316 EDNDILELGN
+316 EDKDILELGN
-326 QMFNHGDI
+326 QMFNYGDI

-346 MKQQSPVN
+346 MKQRKPVN

-364 HTGGPLAQPIPIKIV
+364 HTGGPLAQPVPIKIV
-379 KVAPGVTFAFCYKFN
+379 KVAPGVTFAFCFKFSE
-394 VTKIGSK
+394 TKIG
-401 EVTAKMKESLC
+401 AKVVSASMKKALC

-417 DLGIGAKTNVGYGVL
+417 NLGVGAKTNVGYGVL
-432 KKIDNQ
+432 KEV

>member
-133 TPSEKVSVGKYGRI
+133 TPSEKVSIGKYGRI

-166 QFYHSVGIPGFVKK
+166 QFYHSVGIPGFVNE
-180 QVKSAI
+180 QVASAI

-196 RSADYSVVNMRVQAP
+196 RYADYSVMNMRVQAP

-264 KKQPEEGAEK
+264 KEQSNEADAE
-274 QIEDSAGKSN
+274 
-284 SCEKKLSVAD
+284 
-294 VGKLNYIRSLIADI
+294 KLNYIKSLIADI

-316 EDNDILELGN
+316 EDKDILELGN
-326 QMFNHGDI
+326 QMFNHGDV

-346 MKQQSPVN
+346 MKQHGPVK

-379 KVAPGVTFAFCYKFN
+379 KVAPGVTFAFCFKFN
-394 VTKIGSK
+394 ETKIG
-401 EVTAKMKESLC
+401 AKVVSASMKKALC
-412 TAILQ
+412 AAILQ
-417 DLGIGAKTNVGYGVL
+417 ELGVGAKTNVGYGVL
-432 KKIDNQ
+432 KEV

>member
-1 MLGTMAVYKPTCED
+1 MAVYKPTYED
-15 ISAAADVLL
+15 ISTAADVLL

-35 NKYCYPEAFGSYPS
+35 EKYCYPKAFGSYPS

-64 IFFEDDDSKSQSNR
+64 MIFEDDDSKSQSNR
-78 ERFPEAVRLYMKKRH
+78 ERFPEAVRLYLKKRN
-93 PGNPNRDKLLSEQ
+93 PGNQNRDKLLSEQ
-106 VAADNVGML
+106 VAADAAGKL
-115 KEQIMNASTALK
+115 EEQIMNASTALK

-133 TPSEKVSVGKYGRI
+133 APSEEVRVGEYGRI
-147 PRPIEKVNPPQGS
+147 PRPTEKVNPRQES

-166 QFYHSVGIPGFVKK
+166 QFFHSVGIPGFVEE
-180 QVKSAI
+180 QVESAI

-196 RSADYSVVNMRVQAP
+196 GYADYSVVNMRVQAP

-243 VIPGSSVKGVIRSA
+243 VIPGSSVKGVIRRA

-264 KKQPEEGAEK
+264 KEQSNEA
-274 QIEDSAGKSN
+274 DS
-284 SCEKKLSVAD
+284 E
-294 VGKLNYIRSLIADI
+294 KLNYIKSLIADV

-316 EDNDILELGN
+316 EDKDILELGN

-346 MKQQSPVN
+346 TKQQVPVN
-354 QVLAEDYITP
+354 QILAEDYITP

-379 KVAPGVTFAFCYKFN
+379 KVAPGVTFAFCFKFN
-394 VTKIGSK
+394 ETKIG
-401 EVTAKMKESLC
+401 AKVVSASMKKALC
-412 TAILQ
+412 AAILQ
-417 DLGIGAKTNVGYGVL
+417 DLGVGAKTNVGYGVL
-432 KKIDNQ
+432 KEVKNQ

>member
-1 MLGTMAVYKPTCED
+1 MAVYKPTYDD
-15 ISAAADVLL
+15 ISTAADVLL

-35 NKYCYPEAFGSYPS
+35 EKYCYPKTFGSYPS

-64 IFFEDDDSKSQSNR
+64 MIFEDDDSKSQSNR
-78 ERFPEAVRLYMKKRH
+78 ERFPEAVRLYLKKRN
-93 PGNPNRDKLLSEQ
+93 PGNQNRDKLLSEQ
-106 VAADNVGML
+106 VAADAAGKL
-115 KEQIMNASTALK
+115 EEQIMNASTALK

-133 TPSEKVSVGKYGRI
+133 APSEEVRVGEYSRI
-147 PRPIEKVNPPQGS
+147 PRPTEKVNPRRES

-166 QFYHSVGIPGFVKK
+166 QFFHSVGIPGFVKD
-180 QVKSAI
+180 QVASAI

-196 RSADYSVVNMRVQAP
+196 GYADYSVVNMRVQAP

-257 FPTIKED
+257 FPTI
-264 KKQPEEGAEK
+264 
-274 QIEDSAGKSN
+274 
-284 SCEKKLSVAD
+284 VAD
-294 VGKLNYIRSLIADI
+294 AEKLNYIKSLIADI
-308 PEFSALGL
+308 PQVNKPVL
-316 EDNDILELGN
+316 EDEDILELGN
-326 QMFNHGDI
+326 QMFNHGDV

-346 MKQQSPVN
+346 MKQHGPVN

-364 HTGGPLAQPIPIKIV
+364 HTGGPLAQPVPIKIV
-379 KVAPGVTFAFCYKFN
+379 KVAPGVTFAFCFKFN
-394 VTKIGSK
+394 ETKIGVKVVS
-401 EVTAKMKESLC
+401 ASMKKALC

-417 DLGIGAKTNVGYGVL
+417 DLGVGAKTNVGYGVL
-432 KKIDNQ
+432 KEVRNQ

>member
-1 MLGTMAVYKPTCED
+1 MLGTMAVYKPTYED
-15 ISAAADVLL
+15 ISTAADVLL

-35 NKYCYPEAFGSYPS
+35 EKYCYPKAFGSYPS

-64 IFFEDDDSKSQSNR
+64 MIFEDDDSKSQSNR
-78 ERFPEAVRLYMKKRH
+78 ERFPEAVRLYLKKRN
-93 PGNPNRDKLLSEQ
+93 PGNQNRDKLLSEQ
-106 VAADNVGML
+106 VAADAAGKL
-115 KEQIMNASTALK
+115 EEQIMNASTALK

-133 TPSEKVSVGKYGRI
+133 APSEEVRVGEYGRI
-147 PRPIEKVNPPQGS
+147 PRPTEKVNPQRES

-166 QFYHSVGIPGFVKK
+166 QFFHSVGIPGFVKE

-186 SVNTDVLEVL
+186 SVNSDVLEVL
-196 RSADYSVVNMRVQAP
+196 RSANYSVVNMRVQAP

-264 KKQPEEGAEK
+264 KEQSNEADAE
-274 QIEDSAGKSN
+274 
-284 SCEKKLSVAD
+284 
-294 VGKLNYIRSLIADI
+294 KLNYIRSLIADI
-308 PEFSALGL
+308 PEFSSLVL

-346 MKQQSPVN
+346 MKQHGPVK

-379 KVAPGVTFAFCYKFN
+379 KVASGVTFAFCFKFN
-394 VTKIGSK
+394 ETKIG
-401 EVTAKMKESLC
+401 AKVVSASMKKALC
-412 TAILQ
+412 AEILQ
-417 DLGIGAKTNVGYGVL
+417 ELGVGAKTNVGYGVL
-432 KKIDNQ
+432 KEV

>member
-1 MLGTMAVYKPTCED
+1 MLGTMAVYKPTYED
-15 ISAAADVLL
+15 ISTAADVLL

-35 NKYCYPEAFGSYPS
+35 EKYCYPKAFGSYPS

-64 IFFEDDDSKSQSNR
+64 MIFEDDDSKSQSNR
-78 ERFPEAVRLYMKKRH
+78 ERFPEAVRLYLKKRN
-93 PGNPNRDKLLSEQ
+93 PGNQNRDKLLSEQ
-106 VAADNVGML
+106 VAADAAGKL
-115 KEQIMNASTALK
+115 EEQIMNASTALK

-133 TPSEKVSVGKYGRI
+133 APSEEVRVGEYGRI
-147 PRPIEKVNPPQGS
+147 PRPTEKVNPPRES

-166 QFYHSVGIPGFVKK
+166 QFFHSVGIPGFVKE

-186 SVNTDVLEVL
+186 SVNSVVLEVL
-196 RSADYSVVNMRVQAP
+196 RSANYSVVNMRVQAP

-257 FPTIKED
+257 FPMIKED
-264 KKQPEEGAEK
+264 KEQSNEADAE
-274 QIEDSAGKSN
+274 
-284 SCEKKLSVAD
+284 
-294 VGKLNYIRSLIADI
+294 KLNYIKSLIADI
-308 PEFSALGL
+308 PEFSSLVL

-346 MKQQSPVN
+346 MKQHGPVK

-379 KVAPGVTFAFCYKFN
+379 KVAPGVTFAFCFKFN
-394 VTKIGSK
+394 ETKIG
-401 EVTAKMKESLC
+401 AKVVSASMKKALC
-412 TAILQ
+412 AAILQ
-417 DLGIGAKTNVGYGVL
+417 DLGVGAKTNVGYGVL
-432 KKIDNQ
+432 KEV

>member
-1 MLGTMAVYKPTCED
+1 MTVYKPTYED
-15 ISAAADVLL
+15 ISTAADVLL

-35 NKYCYPEAFGSYPS
+35 NDYCYPKTFGSYPS

-64 IFFEDDDSKSQSNR
+64 MIFEDDDSKSQSNR
-78 ERFPEAVRLYMKKRH
+78 ERFPEAVRLYLKKRH
-93 PGNPNRDKLLSEQ
+93 PGNQNRDKLLSEQ
-106 VAADNVGML
+106 VVADTAGKL
-115 KEQIMNASTALK
+115 EEQIMNASTALK

-133 TPSEKVSVGKYGRI
+133 APSEEVRVGEYGRI
-147 PRPIEKVNPPQGS
+147 PRPTEKVNPPRES

-166 QFYHSVGIPGFVKK
+166 QFFHSVGIPGFDEK

-186 SVNTDVLEVL
+186 SVNTDVVKIL
-196 RSADYSVVNMRVQAP
+196 SDAKFDVVCMKVQTP

-264 KKQPEEGAEK
+264 KEQSNEADAE
-274 QIEDSAGKSN
+274 
-284 SCEKKLSVAD
+284 
-294 VGKLNYIRSLIADI
+294 KLNYIKGLIADI
-308 PEFSALGL
+308 PEFSALRL
-316 EDNDILELGN
+316 EDKDILELGN
-326 QMFNHGDI
+326 QMFNHGDV

-346 MKQQSPVN
+346 MKQHGPVK

-364 HTGGPLAQPIPIKIV
+364 HTGGPLAQPVPIKIV
-379 KVAPGVTFAFCYKFN
+379 KVAPGVTFAFCFKFSE
-394 VTKIGSK
+394 TKMG
-401 EVTAKMKESLC
+401 AKVVSASMKKALC
-412 TAILQ
+412 SAILQ
-417 DLGIGAKTNVGYGVL
+417 ELGVGAKTNVGYGVL
-432 KKIDNQ
+432 KEVKNK